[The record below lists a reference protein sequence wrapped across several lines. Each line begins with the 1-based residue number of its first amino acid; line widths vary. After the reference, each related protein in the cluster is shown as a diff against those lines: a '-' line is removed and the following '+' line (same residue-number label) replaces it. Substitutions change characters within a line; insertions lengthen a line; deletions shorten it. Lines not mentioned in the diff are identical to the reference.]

1 MSRVSAIKQQIKTQS
16 SAELTAF
23 RSWYAAF
30 DAQAWRT
37 REPRQP
43 HALARMIHDGSSR
56 NR

>member
-37 REPRQP
+37 SETRQP